1 MTIGID
7 TIIFYTVAAA
17 LTVISL
23 IKSRKKTKLA
33 FIKAWKAFENI
44 LPQFI
49 SILVVI
55 GVVLTLM
62 DTKTI
67 SRIIGAESGWM
78 GVAIAVVIGAI
89 TLMPGFVAFPTAA
102 LLLTGG
108 AGYMQIGAFVSSL
121 MMVGVVTL
129 PVELRYFGKRAALL
143 RNVFALA
150 FSFLVALVIG
160 KVMGEI

>member
-1 MTIGID
+1 MNIGID
-7 TIIFYTVAAA
+7 TIVFYSAASI

-23 IKSRKKTKLA
+23 IKNRKKTKLA

-49 SILVVI
+49 SIMVII
-55 GVVLTLM
+55 GVSLTLLNPS
-62 DTKTI
+62 TI
-67 SRIIGAESGWM
+67 SHIIGAKSGWL
-78 GVAIAVVIGAI
+78 GVALAAVIGAI

-102 LLLTGG
+102 LLLAGG

-121 MMVGVVTL
+121 MMVGMVTL
-129 PVELRYFGKRAALL
+129 PMEFKVFGRKTALL
-143 RNVFALA
+143 RNGFAFVFA
-150 FSFLVALVIG
+150 FLVAFVIG